1 MRIVV
6 SAILLGFV
14 VALSGPVVAAE
25 KIGVI
30 IMHGKWGTGQ
40 PKSPVGVLA
49 AALSKEGIIALTPDM
64 PWSKTRL
71 YAKDY
76 EETMAEIDKA
86 VATLKAKGATKI
98 VVGGHSIGANAAI
111 GYGARRAGLAAIL
124 AIAPG
129 HLPEGSDSKGKFA
142 ADVAKARKA
151 VNAGDGEKKDKFQD
165 INQGK
170 SKTLN
175 IPARIYLSW
184 FAPDGPS
191 VMPVNAANLKPGT
204 PLLWLTG
211 NKDGL
216 HTREGKSYAFDK
228 VPANAKN
235 AYIVVSSGHGD
246 APKKGIKEIIKWLKS
261 L

>member
-1 MRIVV
+1 MRIVL
-6 SAILLGFV
+6 SAILFAFV

-30 IMHGKWGTGQ
+30 IMHGKWGTGL
-40 PKSPVGVLA
+40 PNSPVGILA

-86 VATLKAKGATKI
+86 VVTLKSKGATKI
-98 VVGGHSIGANAAI
+98 VVGGHSIGANTAI
-111 GYGARRAGLAAIL
+111 GYGARRDGLAAIL

-129 HLPEGSDSKGKFA
+129 HLPEGSDWKGKFA

-170 SKTLN
+170 KKTLN

-191 VMPVNAANLKPGT
+191 IMPVNAANLKPGT

-211 NKDGL
+211 DKDGL
-216 HTREGKSYAFDK
+216 HKREGKSYAFDK
-228 VPANAKN
+228 VPAHAKN

-246 APKKGIKEIIKWLKS
+246 APKKGVKEIIKWLKS